1 MQWFA
6 RYCNRRIIVTEQNN
20 QSSYTQKALIPAIIL
35 LILTGVAVFFI
46 LVFPTTIE
54 SDLASL
60 TEGQVAPRDIIAP
73 TDIEYIST
81 VRTNQARDAAERTIS
96 SVYTPPD
103 SGIARRQID
112 KLNAALDDISDI
124 RDDETTSDSNK
135 IKELQNVA
143 DLVVETQ
150 IFSQIVSLSDSR
162 WNLVSSESLR
172 LLEYT
177 MRSPIREDNIEQ
189 TKMNL
194 HNSVSYLLDENEVGI
209 VVNLVT
215 PLIVTNS
222 FFSQELTDAAIQQA
236 RQSVAPVTQVY
247 LAGESVVQRGRILTA
262 VNIEALEMSGV
273 ISPQDPINEYVGTA
287 SIVSVLFL
295 LIVIYLYREKP
306 SYLRDKRN
314 LLILLILLILFI
326 ITGRFVIPNRTVL
339 PYVFPI
345 PAFGMLITTLFGTG
359 SGIMFSIL
367 ISILTPYNLANGTNL
382 AIFYLITSLSA
393 VLTIGKAQRISF
405 FAWAAFVQSLFGVG
419 VLIGMRMPA
428 GDLDLI
434 GYLTLVGAIV
444 INGIASASLALLLQY
459 SFSEM
464 LGLTTGLR
472 LLEISRSDAPLLKH
486 FLRTAPGSYQH
497 SLMVANMVEQAGEK
511 LDLDTLLLRVG
522 ALYHD
527 VGKTVNPAFF
537 IENQLPT
544 NLDPHDDMDPA
555 AVAQTVILHVAHG
568 VELAK
573 KYRLPGRIIDFML
586 EHHGTLT
593 ARYLYNRA
601 MNEAKVNG
609 GKVDVEKFKY
619 PGPTPRSKET
629 GLLML
634 ADNVEARTRSERPKS
649 ESEIESIV
657 QSAIDFCQHEGQ
669 LNSTNF
675 TFRDLALIKE
685 SFVTTLTGLY
695 HPRIAYPTSPQTTES
710 E

>member
-6 RYCNRRIIVTEQNN
+6 RYCNRRIIVTEQKD
-20 QSSYTQKALIPAIIL
+20 QSSFNQKALIPAIIL

-54 SDLASL
+54 SDLSSL

-96 SVYTPPD
+96 SVFTPPD

-112 KLNAALDDISDI
+112 KLNAALDDIRDI
-124 RDDETTSDSNK
+124 RDDETTTDSNK

-150 IFSQIVSLSDSR
+150 IFSQIASLSDSR

-172 LLEYT
+172 LLEHT

-189 TKMNL
+189 TKTNL
-194 HNSVSYLLDENEVGI
+194 HSSVSYLLDEDEVRI

-222 FFSQELTDAAIQQA
+222 FFSQELTEAAIQQA

-247 LAGESVVQRGRILTA
+247 LAGESVVQRGRILTE

-295 LIVIYLYREKP
+295 LIVIYFYRKKP
-306 SYLRDKRN
+306 SYLRDKRS

-326 ITGRFVIPNRTVL
+326 VTGRLVIPNRTVL

-345 PAFGMLITTLFGTG
+345 AAFGLLITTLFGTG
-359 SGIMFSIL
+359 SGIIFSVL

-393 VLTIGKAQRISF
+393 VLTIGKAQRISS
-405 FAWAAFVQSLFGVG
+405 FAWAAFIQSLFGVG

-486 FLRTAPGSYQH
+486 FLRTAPGTYQH

-555 AVAQTVILHVAHG
+555 AVAQTVIQHVTHG

-573 KYRLPGRIIDFML
+573 KYRLPIRIIDFML

-601 MNEAKVNG
+601 MNEAKENG
-609 GKVDVEKFKY
+609 GKVDVDKFRY
-619 PGPTPRSKET
+619 PGPNPRSKET

-649 ESEIESIV
+649 EAEIESIV
-657 QSAIDFCQHEGQ
+657 QSAIEFCQHEGQ
-669 LNSTNF
+669 LNATNF

-695 HPRIAYPTSPQTTES
+695 HPRIAYPTSPPAAES